1 VVRDLICS
9 LPWLREPEL
18 AVREKALSSGPKANS
33 PGIDEIAPIEKIGR
47 ETAARYK
54 AQFRAAAYAC
64 LQILSGKGIDR
75 VYCDYQDDFVCRER
89 VDGSRIYHFYQVKTK
104 GKLNHLWSKSEV
116 LGIPKRGKAK
126 AEKLAESFAGKLML
140 HTVRFKSACGN
151 VVFLTN
157 VYLDDELSEV
167 AESLTAGDLSP
178 KSLQT
183 YVEKFN
189 EAFECSPELD
199 SDTINKNV
207 AKLRL
212 DSGNSH
218 LNPHSEQFDSLARD
232 AIYKYSEV
240 DLRHTETEE
249 LIQNLV
255 SLVEK
260 KSSAKLI
267 RELSEEELDEIVGIG
282 ITDLLDI
289 LSISKG
295 AYELLLAGGDPTAV
309 KSASIIQRKLSK
321 AGATEQIVEF
331 CSKWKVEWDVWLR
344 EKRHTIPEYDMNSL
358 LDRLNT
364 VQNQWSSGNLKF
376 ADLRTAIDAMW
387 SEMKDTDVVRTLS
400 KELLVGGV
408 FSALVKSEAQ

>member
-1 VVRDLICS
+1 LVVQLD
-9 LPWLREPEL
+9 
-18 AVREKALSSGPKANS
+18 VREKALSSGPQTDR
-33 PGIDEIAPIEKIGR
+33 PGINEIEPVEKVGR

-64 LQILSGKGIDR
+64 LEILRGNGIDR
-75 VYCDYQDDFVCRER
+75 VYCDYQDDFVCRENK
-89 VDGSRIYHFYQVKTK
+89 DGARIYHFYQVKTK
-104 GKLNHLWSKSEV
+104 GKLNHLWNKAEV
-116 LGIPKRGKAK
+116 LGIPKRGNATAAK
-126 AEKLAESFAGKLML
+126 IAGSFAGKLMM
-140 HTVRFKSACGN
+140 HTVQFKNSCGN

-157 VYLDDELSEV
+157 VYLDDELNAV
-167 AESLTAGDLSP
+167 AEALKDGDLSP
-178 KSLQT
+178 KTLQT
-183 YVEKFN
+183 YVEQFN
-189 EAFECSPELD
+189 DAFGCSPGLD
-199 SDTINKNV
+199 AGTISTSV

-212 DSGNSH
+212 DSGNAH

-232 AIYKYSEV
+232 AIFKYSEV
-240 DLRHTETEE
+240 DLRHTETAE

-255 SLVEK
+255 ALVEN

-267 RELSEEELDEIVGIG
+267 QELNKEELDELVGIG
-282 ITDLLDI
+282 IADLLDI

-295 AYELLLAGGDPTAV
+295 AYEHLLAGGDPTAV

-321 AGATEQIVEF
+321 AGATDEIVEF

-344 EKRHTIPEYDMNSL
+344 DKRHTIPEYDMNSL

-364 VQNQWSSGNLKF
+364 VQNKWSSGNLKF
-376 ADLRTAIDAMW
+376 ADLRSAIDATW
-387 SEMKDTDVVRTLS
+387 SEIKNDDLARTLS